1 MSTTEKLHGVFAR
14 AFEIP
19 ITHVN
24 DQLEYQSI
32 AEWDSMSHLVLVEE
46 LESTY
51 EISIEMEDIL
61 EMGSVE
67 KIKNILKK
75 YGYEIN

>member
-1 MSTTEKLHGVFAR
+1 MNTIEQLHGAFAR

-19 ITHVN
+19 VEEIN

-32 AEWDSMSHLVLVEE
+32 SEWDSMSHLVLVQE

-51 EISIEMEDIL
+51 NISIEMEDIL
-61 EMGSVE
+61 EMGSVT
-67 KIKNILKK
+67 KIRDILKK